1 MNTTYTAHVILFS
14 PLPKPC
20 SHAGRGGGVISKVSV
35 CRKACADM
43 VLLEMKRGVSDNLFS
58 R

>member
-1 MNTTYTAHVILFS
+1 MPAKVGEV
-14 PLPKPC
+14 
-20 SHAGRGGGVISKVSV
+20 AKVSV
-35 CRKACADM
+35 GWKAFADM

>member
-20 SHAGRGGGVISKVSV
+20 SHAGRGGAIAKVSV
-35 CRKACADM
+35 GWKACADM

>member
-20 SHAGRGGGVISKVSV
+20 SHAGRGGGSCQSF
-35 CRKACADM
+35 RG
-43 VLLEMKRGVSDNLFS
+43 LEGLGGHGASGDEDEA
-58 R
+58 